1 LTLQAA
7 FIRFNECF
15 HAKRPIGRLNMMQT
29 GSFLETSNRLRLSA
43 IAITAFLLLAC
54 ASAAA
59 SSAYVRV
66 NQVGYEAGNTPF
78 RAYLMSTASESGAT
92 FSVINSEGQT
102 VYSSAIGALLG
113 TWSNSTKLIYDV
125 YALSFSAPGGD
136 LYTISVQ
143 GPVPATS
150 PQFAVDTP
158 AVLYPGLL
166 LNTLWFYETERD
178 GPDYI
183 PNALRTAPGHL
194 NDESTTVYDTPPL
207 NSNDLITTTTTPLT
221 STGAVID
228 GAGGWWD
235 AGDYMKY
242 VETLS
247 YTTALM
253 EIGVRDFPT
262 QMGPNAPTNPPAPPA
277 SVSYAAT
284 ASGAPTSSNFS
295 AEAQFGF
302 AWLMEMWDDSNKT
315 LYYQVDNS
323 QDWKHFPNLETEY
336 DIWTLPQAA
345 DDYEGCTADYFY
357 ICYRPGFIAASAG
370 SQISPNLAGRLAAAF
385 AEYYQLYQTTNPA
398 TAAQALQNAEDIF
411 ALANTSLTD
420 PANSVNSGSCSS
432 GCLLTIMPFDGYPE
446 TVWDD
451 DMELGATELYFALA
465 SAQGSLPVGLPVTNP
480 KTYLTDAA
488 QYAYNYITKIYD
500 TGNEDTLNLY
510 DVSGLAHFELYR
522 ALGMAGNPSG
532 LAVNQSTMLTALKNQ
547 VGVAI
552 TQSGTDVWGFGVPW
566 ENGDTTSHG
575 GGLSVMASE
584 LYYLTTSNTYNAY
597 AQRWLGNVLGANSWG
612 SSFIVGDGSTFPNCI
627 QHQVANLAGALDGT
641 SGGTPILWG
650 AASEGPA
657 SAATSGTLPGMI
669 LCPANG
675 VDAFKIFNGN
685 DGKYNSS
692 EVAVYK
698 DNVQSYSTTEPAIDL
713 TSTSFLMFSWRL
725 AGRPSFW
732 TRSTISAHP
741 ETISRGGHNSSTWLT
756 ANVESTGP
764 AGPSGKVRFYLGSTS
779 GMLLGEAPLHDR
791 LPSASTATLQ
801 VRASDLAAGA
811 NDIIAY
817 FPGDDDNNGPSTS
830 LPVQVTVERDA
841 ARDMQP

>member
-1 LTLQAA
+1 M
-7 FIRFNECF
+7 RW
-15 HAKRPIGRLNMMQT
+15 NMIC
-29 GSFLETSNRLRLSA
+29 SCSSPKISHRLRLSA
-43 IAITAFLLLAC
+43 VVITAFLLLAS

-59 SSAYVRV
+59 SAAYVRV
-66 NQVGYEAGNTPF
+66 DQVGYEAGNSPF
-78 RAYLMSTASESGAT
+78 HAYLMSTASESGAT
-92 FSVINSEGQT
+92 FSVINSAGQT
-102 VYSSAIGALLG
+102 AYSSAIGTLLG
-113 TWSNSTKLIYDV
+113 TWSNSTKLVYDV
-125 YALSFSAPGGD
+125 YALNFSVPGGD
-136 LYTISVQ
+136 VYTISVQ
-143 GPVPATS
+143 GPVAAAS
-150 PQFAVDTP
+150 PQFAVDAP
-158 AVLYPGLL
+158 NVLYPGLL
-166 LNTLWFYETERD
+166 LNTLWFYETDRD

-194 NDESTTVYDTPPL
+194 NDESTTVFDTPPL
-207 NSNDLITTTTTPLT
+207 NSNDLITTKGTALD

-242 VETLS
+242 VETVS
-247 YTTALM
+247 YATTLM
-253 EIGVRDFPT
+253 EIGIRDFPN
-262 QMGPNAPTNPPAPPA
+262 QMGPNAPRNPAAPPA
-277 SVSYAAT
+277 SVSYAGN
-284 ASGAPTSSNFS
+284 ASGAPASADFS

-302 AWLMEMWDDSNKT
+302 AWLMKMWDDSSKT

-323 QDWKHFPNLETEY
+323 QDWQHFPNLETEY
-336 DIWTLPQAA
+336 DVWTLPQAA
-345 DDYEGCTADYFY
+345 DDYEGCTNDYFY
-357 ICYRPGFIAASAG
+357 ICYRPGFIAAAAG

-411 ALANTSLTD
+411 ALADTSFSD
-420 PANSVNSGSCSS
+420 PANSVNSGTCSS
-432 GCLLTIMPFDGYPE
+432 GCLLTITPFDGYPE

-465 SAQGSLPVGLPVTNP
+465 TAQGSLPAGLPVTNP
-480 KTYLTDAA
+480 NTYLTDAA
-488 QYAYNYITKIYD
+488 QHASNYITRIYD

-532 LAVNQSTMLTALKNQ
+532 LAVNQSTMLAALRNQ

-552 TQSGTDVWGFGVPW
+552 TQSGTDAWGFGVPW

-584 LYYLTTSNTYNAY
+584 LYDLTASNTYNTY
-597 AQRWLGNVLGANSWG
+597 AQTWLGNVLGANSWG

-627 QHQVANLAGALDGT
+627 QHQVANIAGALDGT

-650 AASEGPA
+650 AASEGPD

-675 VDAFKIFNGN
+675 VDTFKKFNGN

-692 EVAVYK
+692 QAAVYQ

-713 TSTSFLMFSWRL
+713 TSTSLLMFSWRI
-725 AGRPSFW
+725 AGHPSAW
-732 TRSTISAHP
+732 TSAKISAHP
-741 ETISRGGHNSSTWLT
+741 GTIFPGDGDSSTWVT
-756 ANVESTGP
+756 ATVKSTGR
-764 AGPSGKVRFYLGSTS
+764 AGAGGKVRFYLGSAR
-779 GMLLGEAPLHDR
+779 GKLLGAASLHDC
-791 LPSASTATLQ
+791 SQSQSTAVLQ
-801 VRASDLAAGA
+801 VRASDLAAGS
-811 NDIIAY
+811 NEIIAY
-817 FPGDDDNNGPSTS
+817 FPGDDANGPSTS
-830 LPVQVTVERDA
+830 LPVRVTVK
-841 ARDMQP
+841 